1 LYVIQDKKGNP
12 LEFES
17 ITEMSEFFGF
27 KAKNYWKK
35 YISEAGYELVR
46 VEEC

>member
-1 LYVIQDKKGNP
+1 
-12 LEFES
+12 
-17 ITEMSEFFGF
+17 MSEFFVF

-35 YISEAGYELVR
+35 YIAEAGYELVR